1 MKLIAESG
9 EEKDVEVT
17 VDRDDCGPETTIEG
31 LSSLK
36 PIFDQNG
43 SVTAGNS
50 SQLSD
55 GASVALVMSE
65 DKAKELG
72 LTPKLYFR
80 GFICWLSADEMG
92 IGPVYSNTKAS

>member
-1 MKLIAESG
+1 MNTVMKLVNKETG

-17 VDRDDCGPETTIEG
+17 VDRDDCNRPETTIEG

-36 PIFDQNG
+36 PVFDPEGG

-55 GASVALVMSE
+55 GASVTLVMS
-65 DKAKELG
+65 
-72 LTPKLYFR
+72 
-80 GFICWLSADEMG
+80 
-92 IGPVYSNTKAS
+92 